1 MISRVPLLNIVHER
15 CLLAATNTGAAPMEF
30 DEGVYHGST
39 RGGVPHGRGTLE
51 WPDTQTRFEGRFVN
65 GMKHG
70 KGRMVFEECDGML
83 SGTWVDD
90 EMEGQGE
97 YILGN
102 GVTLRGCWK
111 DGTPQCTHPRR
122 HFPGVSSCLLCLSW
136 NSTMLTTYP
145 SRLSSF
151 MLRRLVWPCCGVNR

>member
-1 MISRVPLLNIVHER
+1 
-15 CLLAATNTGAAPMEF
+15 MEF

-51 WPDTQTRFEGRFVN
+51 WADTQTRFEGRFVN
-65 GMKHG
+65 GLKHG

-111 DGTPQCTHPRR
+111 DGTHPRR
-122 HFPGVSSCLLCLSW
+122 HFLFMPALFIVELRNADNVSISLVFFYAQAICVAVLWSQQMKAMSCLRACMRQTSA
-136 NSTMLTTYP
+136 MDQVCY
-145 SRLSSF
+145 
-151 MLRRLVWPCCGVNR
+151 